1 MLPKTHD
8 VYSCFR
14 RELSSI
20 IANAKSKTIKNNL
33 KGQHKMIAGFYLKE
47 SKCHYVTVEDSSIDG
62 SELKQ
67 KFEPSPR
74 MLAENLDKLKCSK
87 SAKKFANSKAQN
99 PLLCSNNTSHFLS
112 SRKKKFISNRCEQTF
127 HKERILD
134 YKIHHFS
141 FQDVKVK
148 RLPSSLIE
156 TKNHTANHNRQLS
169 SKRVETDKG
178 VKTFPPIRIEK
189 RRETRSSGNDID
201 RFYIPIDNVLKFK
214 TSERHVQFKQFTL
227 SDDFENSELEKP
239 PRKSVSSITMRRPKQ
254 KVSKHSKFEDLISS
268 KQNGDDHQTKET
280 VKLPEISDGAKSL
293 KRNSRVAETGSKK
306 NSTGFDALL
315 TTALNKSFSEHNF
328 GSNSGSFQDDSTH
341 ERIQA
346 EHSCDSRT
354 KRIMSLNSVSELDT
368 SCKNKNRAL
377 SNTII
382 STHRADRNERRND
395 KTDDLSENSSARKTK
410 PTSTMKRCSVDSANQ
425 KPHNSSDSA
434 NPKQRSNVDSANQ
447 KPRYSLGSA
456 NQKSHHLTD
465 STNQQSRISVDSVNQ
480 KSRNSVDSANQKSR
494 NSVDSANQK
503 SRNSVD
509 SANQKSRN
517 SVDSANQKSRN
528 SVDSANRKLPLSV
541 DLGNRESTELVAPRT
556 DEHSDR
562 VDASEVSSVKSLTVN
577 GNTRATTPGPLLDC
591 DAMFPPF

>member
-1 MLPKTHD
+1 
-8 VYSCFR
+8 
-14 RELSSI
+14 
-20 IANAKSKTIKNNL
+20 
-33 KGQHKMIAGFYLKE
+33 MIAGFYLKE

-62 SELKQ
+62 SEPKQ

-127 HKERILD
+127 HKERIMD

-156 TKNHTANHNRQLS
+156 TKNHPANHNRQLS
-169 SKRVETDKG
+169 SKRDETDRG
-178 VKTFPPIRIEK
+178 VKTFPAIRIEK
-189 RRETRSSGNDID
+189 RRETRSSANDID

-214 TSERHVQFKQFTL
+214 SSERHVQFKQFTL
-227 SDDFENSELEKP
+227 SDDFENSELETP

-280 VKLPEISDGAKSL
+280 VKLPEISDGPKSL
-293 KRNSRVAETGSKK
+293 KRNSRVAETGSEK
-306 NSTGFDALL
+306 NSTGYDALL

-328 GSNSGSFQDDSTH
+328 GSSSGSFQDDSTH
-341 ERIQA
+341 EQIQA
-346 EHSCDSRT
+346 ENSCDSRT
-354 KRIMSLNSVSELDT
+354 KRIMSLNSVSELDA
-368 SCKNKNRAL
+368 SCKNQNRAL

-395 KTDDLSENSSARKTK
+395 KTDDLSENSLARKTK

-425 KPHNSSDSA
+425 KPHNSSNSA
-434 NPKQRSNVDSANQ
+434 NPKQGSYVDSANQ
-447 KPRYSLGSA
+447 KPRYSLDSA

-465 STNQQSRISVDSVNQ
+465 SASQKSRISVH
-480 KSRNSVDSANQKSR
+480 
-494 NSVDSANQK
+494 
-503 SRNSVD
+503 

-528 SVDSANRKLPLSV
+528 SVDSANRKFPLSV
-541 DLGNRESTELVAPRT
+541 DLGNRESTELIAPT
-556 DEHSDR
+556 NDEHSDR

-577 GNTRATTPGPLLDC
+577 SNTRATTPGPLLDC